1 MKNSFHINI
10 ALIAKINYK
19 TDKINK
25 KLKLNKN
32 ALTIT
37 EHFIELKN
45 RFLYIIYF
53 FIATSIISYCYSK
66 EIYYFLLKPL
76 LINYQNTGKQAKII
90 YTNLTEAFFTY
101 ITLSLWT
108 ATFFTLPLLLTQIYK
123 FTAPALSKQSK
134 NIVIIYMVLSVILF
148 FLGAYIAYHFIFP
161 SAWGFFLSFE
171 NQNINNTGASI
182 MLEARVSEYLSLSLQ
197 IILAFGISFQSP
209 VILMIFEKI
218 GIISVK
224 TLRSKRRIAIVIIFI
239 IAAIITPPDVL
250 SQIILATL
258 MILLYELAIIG
269 CTLQNKGKTK
279 NA

>member
-1 MKNSFHINI
+1 M
-10 ALIAKINYK
+10 
-19 TDKINK
+19 
-25 KLKLNKN
+25 NKN

-37 EHFIELKN
+37 EHFVELKN
-45 RFLYIIYF
+45 RFLYIVYF
-53 FIATSIISYCYSK
+53 FIITSVVSYCYSK

-76 LINYQNTGKQAKII
+76 LNTYQSTGKSAKII

-123 FTAPALSKQSK
+123 FAAPALSAQSK
-134 NIVIIYMVLSVILF
+134 NNILLYMLLSVILF
-148 FLGAYIAYHFIFP
+148 FLGTYIAYYFIFP
-161 SAWGFFLSFE
+161 NAWSFFLSFE
-171 NQNINNTGASI
+171 TQNLNDTGASI

-209 VILMIFEKI
+209 IILMIFEKI
-218 GIISVK
+218 GIISVE

-250 SQIILATL
+250 SQIILAVL
-258 MILLYELAIIG
+258 MILLYELAILG
-269 CTLQNKGKTK
+269 CILQKKGKIE